1 MLQNIM
7 YFHYSFREVVE
18 TDKRSGKE
26 YTSYRALSKDLP
38 ILDDFRK
45 RWYVKVNNRNV
56 KIINKDDLYKV
67 NALGLAI

>member
-26 YTSYRALSKDLP
+26 YISYRALSKDLP
-38 ILDDFRK
+38 ILDNFRK
-45 RWYVKVNNRNV
+45 R
-56 KIINKDDLYKV
+56 
-67 NALGLAI
+67 